1 MAAVAEGTDPMD
13 GAREVE
19 KKTKS
24 DVVSKTEKLT
34 IGGLP
39 AAHTQIKADGKVTL
53 DITWIAHGGLIYQVA
68 GLAPTKQFDTMRPLF
83 HSVAHSFRPLSVS
96 ERDGIKEKRIRLV
109 KAQAGESIEALA
121 ARTASAWK
129 KEQIAVMN
137 NLAVG
142 DQLKEGQVIKVAI
155 AEHYESKKS
164 K

>member
-1 MAAVAEGTDPMD
+1 
-13 GAREVE
+13 
-19 KKTKS
+19 
-24 DVVSKTEKLT
+24 
-34 IGGLP
+34 
-39 AAHTQIKADGKVTL
+39 
-53 DITWIAHGGLIYQVA
+53 
-68 GLAPTKQFDTMRPLF
+68 
-83 HSVAHSFRPLSVS
+83 LSVS